1 MQLALGLMCQPTQNG
16 AFQPYQCM
24 AMVFRYRQ
32 SEDND
37 ACQGR
42 DVDFTGRSNFPPN
55 PLPTPGL
62 CGGPAGE
69 CLGWCISPARFASM
83 RSTNLFPP
91 FVPLKLAPQF
101 PGPKLSIRAFPAF
114 DLYFGACSGTHPLPR
129 VVPPVSLNP
138 ACLRLAFPCRAIGSR

>member
-83 RSTNLFPP
+83 RSTKPVTP
-91 FVPLKLAPQF
+91 FRK
-101 PGPKLSIRAFPAF
+101 
-114 DLYFGACSGTHPLPR
+114 
-129 VVPPVSLNP
+129 
-138 ACLRLAFPCRAIGSR
+138 CLRLRSISNETAAASAHRQRSDTQGPSFVAIAQGTNEGNV